1 MKDNFSHPDERTP
14 RNYWPARKGQPA
26 NPAKM
31 PPSPLDPRYHPDRP
45 GDASQP
51 PPTKE
56 ELRKCLLAWLPTLEV
71 YLTRQFPEYVVLDA
85 LDKALA
91 VGLRAIYGDLH
102 EKMKPE
108 QMTSARWRAW
118 LITAARNEAL
128 TILRRK
134 RILPLSD
141 EMLRPPA
148 SLTWMDLHEREIVL
162 EAVRQLPSHLRDVIE
177 AAYFDRLGVRAAG
190 RKLGIRYD
198 IVRRQHA
205 HAIRLLRDIVAQ
217 LSRAFWEKNVA
228 RNGAKSSP
236 VRLNSREN
244 EGCDEYDAT

>member
-1 MKDNFSHPDERTP
+1 MKDNFSQPDERTP
-14 RNYWPARKGQPA
+14 RNYWPARKGQPI

-31 PPSPLDPRYHPDRP
+31 PPSPLDPRHHPDQP
-45 GDASQP
+45 GDASQPP

-56 ELRKCLLAWLPTLEV
+56 ELRKRLLAWLPTLEV
-71 YLTRQFPEYVVLDA
+71 YLTRRFPEYVVQDA

-108 QMTSARWRAW
+108 DMTSARWWAW
-118 LITAARNEAL
+118 LLTVARNEAL
-128 TILRRK
+128 TILRQK

-141 EMLRPPA
+141 EMLRQTA
-148 SLTWMDLHEREIVL
+148 SLTWMDRHEREMVL

-177 AAYFDRLGVRAAG
+177 AAYFDRLGVRGAG

-205 HAIRLLRDIVAQ
+205 HAISLLRGIVER
-217 LSRAFWEKNVA
+217 LSKGFWEKDVA
-228 RNGAKSSP
+228 QDQARRVVDAESW
-236 VRLNSREN
+236 EF
-244 EGCDEYDAT
+244 DEHDAG